1 MKPNVKIGSFFLAVL
16 MMLSVVFASGC
27 TPISLSK
34 EWSFRSGDNELAI
47 GVYIYS
53 LDTAYQQAKTYAE
66 KLDDYDETKDSWLD
80 MEITDDDGNKEVAR
94 DWIKEQAKLQCLKYL
109 AVDEQ
114 MKKENAVASKD
125 TLDAAA
131 KQAESEWNV
140 GPYPEYGIMP
150 MKKDLEPLGVSL
162 ESFSYSTNIFEAK
175 CQTLFNKIYGKGGS
189 KEVTDKELTDYFN
202 ESYADY
208 SYFTVNLY
216 TSTTD
221 ETGQSTNVAMSE
233 EEAKKVTDEIDGY
246 VKDINGGKS
255 YDDVLA
261 AYMKANSLETTP
273 ATDNIENVEASS
285 LGDEVKEVLKKLDS
299 NKAGTVKVGSGDTA
313 VYYFV
318 YKRNTKD
325 VAADYLANEQN
336 HSSVLILKSLQ
347 RTSTTKKT
355 QVQQANMTPRCSLF
369 PLSRQQPQR
378 KKKQQ
383 VQSKSELIFGERSL
397 YEQIFKAD
405 YSSPVN
411 NFLLFGSYFFRIC
424 S

>member
-1 MKPNVKIGSFFLAVL
+1 MKPNVKIGSFVLAIL
-16 MMLSVVFASGC
+16 MMFSVVFASGC

-66 KLDDYDETKDSWLD
+66 KLDDYDAAKDSWLD

-94 DWIKEQAKLQCLKYL
+94 EWIKEQAKLQCLKYL

-125 TLDAAA
+125 TLDKAA
-131 KQAESEWNV
+131 KQAESNWNV

-162 ESFSYSTNIFEAK
+162 ESFSYSTNIFEVK
-175 CQTLFNKIYGKGGS
+175 CQTLFDKIYGKGGS
-189 KEVTDKELTDYFN
+189 KEVTEKELTEYFN

-233 EEAKKVTDEIDGY
+233 KEAKKVTDEIDGY

-261 AYMKANSLETTP
+261 AYMKANNLETTP
-273 ATDNIENVEASS
+273 ATDKIENVEASS
-285 LGDEVKEVLKKLDS
+285 LGDEVKEELKKLGS

-318 YKRNTKD
+318 YKRNIKD
-325 VAADYLANEQN
+325 VAADYLANEDN
-336 HSSVLILKSLQ
+336 HSSVLISMKRDEFNDYIEELAKNLDYEENTGATGKYDPKMFFVPVEPTTTAEEEKT
-347 RTSTTKKT
+347 TS
-355 QVQQANMTPRCSLF
+355 A
-369 PLSRQQPQR
+369 
-378 KKKQQ
+378 
-383 VQSKSELIFGERSL
+383 E
-397 YEQIFKAD
+397 
-405 YSSPVN
+405 
-411 NFLLFGSYFFRIC
+411 
-424 S
+424 